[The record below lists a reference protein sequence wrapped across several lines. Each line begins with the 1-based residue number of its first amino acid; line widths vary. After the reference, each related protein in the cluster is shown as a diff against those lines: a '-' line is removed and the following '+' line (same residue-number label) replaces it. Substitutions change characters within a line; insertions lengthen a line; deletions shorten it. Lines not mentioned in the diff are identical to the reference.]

1 MHAVQ
6 QRENGNR
13 ETVVVLRDLT
23 KIYRDFWRRTRIRA
37 VQHLSIEVC
46 RGEVFGLLGP
56 NGSGKTTTLKML
68 VGLLHPTSGSISILG
83 RSPRSAATRHLLG
96 YLPEE
101 SLLYPFLSARE
112 ALDFYGQLFNLPA
125 AERRRRVDQLL
136 EMTGLVHVADRPI
149 GQYSRGM
156 VRRVGLA
163 QALINDPDI
172 IVLDEPTAGMD
183 PLASRQVKDILRSL
197 ADHGRTV
204 ILSSHLLADV
214 EDICDRIAV
223 LYNGRLR
230 AVGTVEEL
238 LVHEDRFTVSLP
250 AADTDL
256 LRMIT
261 GEIRRRTGSEPE
273 VSHPRRNLED
283 FFLEL
288 IRTAKDTETADF
300 SGASE
305 PGLVAE
311 YLSHGEED
319 KHTLPRASS
328 RQGNGNDNIADPP

>member
-6 QRENGNR
+6 QHASAQQEP
-13 ETVVVLRDLT
+13 VVILRDLS
-23 KIYRDFWRRTRIRA
+23 KVYRDFWRRTRIRA
-37 VQHLSIEVC
+37 VQRLSVEVF

-68 VGLLHPTSGSISILG
+68 VGLLHPTSGSILILG
-83 RSPRSAATRHLLG
+83 RTPRSAATRRILG

-101 SLLYPFLSARE
+101 SPLYPFLSARE
-112 ALDFYGQLFNLPA
+112 ALDFYARLFNLSGP
-125 AERRRRVDQLL
+125 ERRRRVDQLL
-136 EMTGLVHVADRPI
+136 EMTGLTHVADRPI
-149 GQYSRGM
+149 GQYSHGM

-197 ADHGRTV
+197 ADQGRTV

-238 LVHEDRFTVSLP
+238 LVRGDRLIVSLP
-250 AADTDL
+250 AADADL
-256 LRMIT
+256 LQKIT
-261 GEIRRRTGSEPE
+261 GEIRRRTHREPDI
-273 VSHPRRNLED
+273 SHPRRNLED
-283 FFLEL
+283 FFLDL
-288 IRTAKDTETADF
+288 IRTARDAEASDL
-300 SGASE
+300 SGAGE
-305 PGLVAE
+305 PGQVAE
-311 YLSHGEED
+311 YLDHYAEHGE
-319 KHTLPRASS
+319 T
-328 RQGNGNDNIADPP
+328 PPPHRIQAEKRK